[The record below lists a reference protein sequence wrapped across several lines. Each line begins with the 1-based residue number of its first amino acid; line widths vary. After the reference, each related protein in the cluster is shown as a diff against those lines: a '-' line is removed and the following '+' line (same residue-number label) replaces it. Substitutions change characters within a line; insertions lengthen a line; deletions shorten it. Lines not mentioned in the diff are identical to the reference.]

1 MSSNQISYLLL
12 KKDRNGKVNP
22 IEKVHKIPAFQ
33 RQQGRF
39 YEQKENHDKATAAL
53 LRSKRQE
60 VS

>member
-1 MSSNQISYLLL
+1 MSSTQIPYLFL

-22 IEKVHKIPAFQ
+22 IEKVHKIPALQ

-39 YEQKENHDKATAAL
+39 YEQKEKHDKTTAAL